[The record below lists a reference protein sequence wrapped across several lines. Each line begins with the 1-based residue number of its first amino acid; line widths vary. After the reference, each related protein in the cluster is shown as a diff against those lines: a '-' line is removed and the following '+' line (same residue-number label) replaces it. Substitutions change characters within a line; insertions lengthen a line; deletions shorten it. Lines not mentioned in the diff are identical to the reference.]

1 MMLPNIKNI
10 LNIVSLMSWTQEKVN
25 KLKELWGKGNTASQ
39 IAEIIG
45 GVSRNAVIGKAHR
58 LNLSQKIKTRSSI
71 LQAKTI
77 TKQNLSETKLK
88 GRRSKFKSLILD
100 KNFEPARNLTL
111 EELTEDT
118 CKYMEGNP
126 NEREARFCGR
136 KNVEKFSYCPL
147 HLMIVFQPKGKK
159 EDVIDKDKDE
169 DVPKFIEKKIKSA

>member
-1 MMLPNIKNI
+1 MFPYILNI
-10 LNIVSLMSWTQEKVN
+10 LNVVSLMSWTQEKVN
-25 KLKELWGKGNTASQ
+25 KLKELWGKGSTASQ

-71 LQAKTI
+71 QQAKTL
-77 TKQNLSETKLK
+77 TKQNLTETKFK

-100 KNFEPARNLTL
+100 KNFEPAKNLIL

-126 NEREARFCGR
+126 NEKEARFCGR

-159 EDVIDKDKDE
+159 EDVIDKNE
-169 DVPKFIEKKIKSA
+169 DVPKFIAKKIKSA